1 MRDFIHAAPA
11 TRVIFG
17 SGTIAK
23 LADEARTLGMARAL
37 ILSTSQQEAQAHL
50 ASSHLEG
57 RGAGIFAGAVMHT
70 PTSVTERAFAE
81 AHSLGVDGFIS
92 IGGGSTTGLGKALAL
107 RTGLPHITI
116 PTTYAGSEMTPIL
129 GETADGIKKTVRDV
143 RVLPNTVIYDV
154 DLTLQLPFRM
164 SGVSGLNAIAHAVEA
179 LYASDTN
186 PIVQLMAEEGIRALY
201 TGLPLV
207 VAQPNNKDARS
218 NALYGAWLC
227 AACLGQTTMALHH
240 KLCHVLG
247 GSFDLPH
254 AETHAIV
261 LPHALAYNAPAAPD
275 AIARIKRA
283 IGHDAP
289 AIALYELNRA
299 FGAPAAL
306 RDLGMPESG
315 VERAVALALK
325 DPYQNPRPLE
335 ADSLRQLLMDAW
347 LGVQPD

>member
-1 MRDFIHAAPA
+1 MRDFVHAATS
-11 TRVIFG
+11 TRVLFG
-17 SGTIAK
+17 SGTIAR

-37 ILSTSQQEAQAHL
+37 VLSTSQQEPQTHL
-50 ASSHLEG
+50 VSSHLDG
-57 RGAGIFAGAVMHT
+57 RGVGIFAGAVMHT
-70 PTSVTERAFAE
+70 PTSVTERAIAD
-81 AHSLGVDGFIS
+81 ARSLGVDGFIS
-92 IGGGSTTGLGKALAL
+92 IGGGSTTGLGKALA
-107 RTGLPHITI
+107 RRSGLPHIAI

-129 GETADGIKKTVRDV
+129 GETADGTKKTVRDI

-154 DLTLQLPFRM
+154 DLTLQLPPRM

-179 LYASDTN
+179 LYAYDTS
-186 PIVQLMAEEGIRALY
+186 PIVQLMAEEGIKALY

-261 LPHALAYNAPAAPD
+261 LPHALAYNARAVPD
-275 AIARIKRA
+275 TIARIKRA

-289 AIALYELNRA
+289 AVALYEVNRA
-299 FGAPAAL
+299 FGTPTAL
-306 RDLGMPESG
+306 RDLGMPKSG
-315 VERAVALALK
+315 VEHAVAVALK
-325 DPYQNPRPLE
+325 DPYHNPRPLDV
-335 ADSLRQLLMDAW
+335 DSLRHLLMNAW
-347 LGVQPD
+347 LGARPA